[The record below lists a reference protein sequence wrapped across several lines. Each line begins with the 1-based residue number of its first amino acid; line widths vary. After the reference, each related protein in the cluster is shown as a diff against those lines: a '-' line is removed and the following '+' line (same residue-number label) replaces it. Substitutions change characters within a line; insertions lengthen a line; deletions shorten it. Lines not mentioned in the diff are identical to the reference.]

1 MTLQG
6 ESTDDELDAFLTAAH
21 SALLHHLDRHTDLLP
36 GLVAFMDGADSR
48 CTHLG
53 RTVIELRNLTRT
65 ARDSLEVSK
74 GIIRARPDD
83 DDLAYLAFLLS
94 LSHAFGAA
102 LDLTRALNLDYRLHA
117 GHEPALS
124 QTRMLKH
131 ALDHALGLSH
141 RLDLGLT
148 LALARARKHTHELNL
163 GLTFGTDRFSRPP
176 GHRLDRELNRI
187 LNLALDLNHVPGL
200 GRFFNRVTHLD
211 RADARSIDDSLMNA
225 VTRILHTRTADV
237 SGADLSDLRV
247 ADIEVFAGALWTR
260 STVWPE
266 GIGPLIEERSDPIG
280 SGVYRVRGG
289 TENDPHDSVLV

>member
-1 MTLQG
+1 MTRPG
-6 ESTDDELDAFLTAAH
+6 ESADDGLDVFLAAAH
-21 SALLHHLDRHTDLLP
+21 SALLHHLDRRTDLLP
-36 GLVAFMDGADSR
+36 GLVTLMEGHGTRS
-48 CTHLG
+48 THPG

-65 ARDSLEVSK
+65 AGDSLEVAK
-74 GIIRARPDD
+74 GIIHICPDD
-83 DDLAYLAFLLS
+83 ADLAYLALLLS
-94 LSHAFGAA
+94 LSHAFGTA
-102 LDLTRALNLDYRLHA
+102 LDLTRALDLGYRLHP

-124 QTRMLKH
+124 QTRTLKH

-141 RLDLGLT
+141 RLGLGLT
-148 LALARARKHTHELNL
+148 QALARARRHAQDLSLNL
-163 GLTFGTDRFSRPP
+163 TFSADRFSQRPAY
-176 GHRLDRELNRI
+176 RLDRGLNRI

-211 RADARSIDDSLMNA
+211 RADARSLDNSLMSA
-225 VTRILHTRTADV
+225 VTRILRTRTADV

-266 GIGPLIEERSDPIG
+266 GMGPLIENRSDRIG

-289 TENDPHDSVLV
+289 TENDPRDSILV